1 MIVDEF
7 LKEHSSF
14 DNRFYEILPSV
25 CPDCG
30 FPLEM
35 SETLTGLHCS
45 NVRCRSRVAQRLMAM
60 ASQLGV
66 KDLGEARALAF
77 VNHHKIT
84 NPLYIFHYDPDV
96 EGQMA
101 ENISI
106 EQSRKIVG
114 AFKAKNK
121 FTLSE
126 YIKIANIPD
135 VQMSAFQI
143 FGDFDD
149 LSEAYYKIETEGI
162 PYIMSKLGIKQNE
175 EEETE
180 SISVRAMKIYNSLIE
195 FKQDFFDVLMDVD
208 IIATHVEGMTNLS
221 AVCSSDVG
229 APFKTKADFYAT
241 CNNLFADEVHI
252 EFGNS
257 VTKNTQYL
265 VWRGADGTPAPI
277 TNKVN
282 KAKGYQAKG
291 IDIKIV
297 TAMQFIAVL
306 EGITGKKANV

>member
-14 DNRFYEILPSV
+14 DHRFYEVLPSV

-45 NVRCRSRVAQRLMAM
+45 NVRCTSRVAQRLMAI

-77 VNHHKIT
+77 VTTHKIT
-84 NPLYIFHYDPDV
+84 NPLYIFHYDPDT

-101 ENISI
+101 ENISL
-106 EQSRKIVG
+106 ELSRKIVG

-121 FTLSE
+121 FTLAE

-149 LSEAYYKIETEGI
+149 LSEAYYKIESDGI
-162 PYIMSKLGIKQNE
+162 PYITSKLGIKQE
-175 EEETE
+175 EDGEE

-195 FKQDFFDVLMDVD
+195 FKQDFFDILMDVD
-208 IIATHVEGMTNLS
+208 IIQTHVEGMTNLS

-265 VWRGADGTPAPI
+265 VWRGADGSPAPV

-282 KAKGYQAKG
+282 KARAYIDKGV
-291 IDIKIV
+291 DIKIV

-306 EGITGKKANV
+306 EGITGKKAGI

>member
-1 MIVDEF
+1 MIVEEF

-14 DNRFYEILPSV
+14 DNRFYEVLPSI

-45 NVRCRSRVAQRLMAM
+45 NIRCVSRVAQRLMAM

-66 KDLGEARALAF
+66 KDLGEARANAF
-77 VNHHKIT
+77 VSQHKIT
-84 NPLYIFHYDPDV
+84 NPLYIFHYDPDT

-101 ENISI
+101 DSISL
-106 EQSRKIVG
+106 EQSRKIAG

-126 YIKIANIPD
+126 FIKIANIPD

-149 LSEAYYKIETEGI
+149 LSEAYYKIESEGI
-162 PYIMSKLGIKQNE
+162 PYIMSKLGIKQDE
-175 EEETE
+175 AETE
-180 SISVRAMKIYNSLIE
+180 SVSVRAMKIYNSLIE
-195 FKQDFFDVLMDVD
+195 FKQDFFDVLMDID
-208 IIATHVEGMTNLS
+208 IITTHVEGMTNLS

-229 APFKTKADFYAT
+229 NPFKTKAEFYAT
-241 CNNLFADEVHI
+241 CNNLYGDIHI

-265 VWRGADGTPAPI
+265 VWRGADGTPAPE
-277 TNKVN
+277 TNKVK
-282 KAKGYQAKG
+282 KARAYQAKG
-291 IDIKIV
+291 VDIKIV
-297 TAMQFIAVL
+297 SALQFL
-306 EGITGKKANV
+306 EILRSISEGKQES